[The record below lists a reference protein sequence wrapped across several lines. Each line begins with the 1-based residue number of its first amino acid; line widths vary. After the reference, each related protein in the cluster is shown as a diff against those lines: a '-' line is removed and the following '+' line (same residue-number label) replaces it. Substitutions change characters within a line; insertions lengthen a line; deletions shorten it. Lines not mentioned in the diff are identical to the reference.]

1 MVFKKILYKI
11 IRKLEK
17 FPLVILFFLNNISK
31 FKFFLPHEKDYLGL
45 KIIFKNKKKINTFL
59 DIGANTGTSTLGFIK
74 MGFKNTIL
82 LFEPNHFIFQK
93 YLTKIK
99 NNNSNVKI
107 FNLALGSKTGKLIF
121 FFPIIENKIIHYFS
135 SFDKKYIINSCLET
149 LGKKNLYF
157 EKKKIEVRKYD
168 DLKIKE
174 IIDFIKIDT
183 EGYDY
188 EVLKGL
194 KQTIK
199 KFRPTILVENNPHLF
214 DRIHK
219 FLNNY
224 TPYVFNVKNNSL
236 LKLNNVKSENLDRF
250 GKLNLLSIRNIFF
263 IHKENNIK
271 YLR

>member
-1 MVFKKILYKI
+1 MEEIKKILTDKI
-11 IRKLEK
+11 NKIRESRDN
-17 FPLVILFFLNNISK
+17 LFFVQIGAYDGKSMDDMANQVIK
-31 FKFFLPHEKDYLGL
+31 E
-45 KIIFKNKKKINTFL
+45 T
-59 DIGANTGTSTLGFIK
+59 DIGVFI
-74 MGFKNTIL
+74 
-82 LFEPNHFIFQK
+82 EPNHYIFEK

-99 NNNSNVKI
+99 NNNLNVKI

-121 FFPIIENKIIHYFS
+121 YFPKIENKIIHYFS

-149 LGKKNLYF
+149 FGRKNVYF

-174 IIDFIKIDT
+174 VIDFIKIDT

-199 KFRPTILVENNPHLF
+199 KYRPTILVEYNPHLF
-214 DRIHK
+214 DRINK
-219 FLNNY
+219 FLINY
-224 TPYVFNVKNNSL
+224 TPYVFNIKNNTL
-236 LKLNNVKSENLDRF
+236 LKLNNTKSENLDRF

-263 IHKENNIK
+263 IHKKNNIK
-271 YLR
+271 HIQ